1 MFRTIDDF
9 LETYDAAAGRTIQ
22 VLEAFDDAALRQ
34 TVADGHRTAAGIAW
48 HIVTTVPEMMGKTG
62 LGLSAVDAHGLPPD
76 SATEIVSGYR
86 KASQELRQAVVDRWT
101 DATLLEADT
110 MYGETWPRG
119 KTLTILI
126 HHEIHHLGQLT
137 VLLRQAGRKVPGIMG
152 PSKEEWAQ
160 YGMAE
165 PAY

>member
-9 LETYDAAAGRTIQ
+9 LESYDAAVGRTTQ
-22 VLEAFDDAALRQ
+22 VLEAFDDDALRQ
-34 TVADGHRTAAGIAW
+34 AVADGHRSAAGIAW
-48 HIVTTVPEMMGKTG
+48 HIVTTVPEMMSKTG
-62 LGLSAVDAHGLPPD
+62 LGLSAVDAESLPPG
-76 SATEIVSGYR
+76 SATEIVAGYR
-86 KASQELRQAVVDRWT
+86 KVSQELRAAVIDHWT
-101 DATLLEADT
+101 DATLREVDT

-119 KTLTILI
+119 KTLLVLI

-160 YGMAE
+160 YGMEA